1 MIQYTRKQNREKET
15 EDHLDTWVIPMLN
28 NQMQVVKPLLI
39 LLKEIFGIVEKKLQ
53 ILSKKCQSIK
63 SVK

>member
-15 EDHLDTWVIPMLN
+15 EDHLHTWVIPMLN

-39 LLKEIFGIVEKKLQ
+39 LLKEIFGIVEKNYRFYL
-53 ILSKKCQSIK
+53 K
-63 SVK
+63 SVRV